1 LRTFFSRTAVWIQIL
16 CLAALT
22 SCARFKSEPLSA
34 TKTAEQFD
42 ERSLGAE
49 PLRTFLEK
57 ANAQVITN
65 WPKSD
70 WNFDDLSL
78 AAFFYHPDLA
88 VARAQLGVIQA
99 GEKTAGQRPNPT
111 MSVSP
116 GYNATTAMAS
126 PWLFVSSLDVPIE
139 TAGKRGYR
147 QKQAARLA
155 DSARLNIATTAWQVR
170 SRVRAAMLDLIAAER
185 RAPALQAQVSLQQE
199 LLKRARQQIAAG
211 AVAPRDESQA
221 RIAEARARIDLADSQ
236 RQALDARARL
246 AEAIGVPLRAVE
258 RIKFSENP
266 FVKVGIE
273 GLSSAEARTAALTS
287 RADIL
292 AGLADYAAAEA
303 ALQLEIA
310 KQYPDVHLQPGYEFD
325 QGDSKWSLGLTV
337 ELPVLNQNQGP
348 IAEAAAKRIAAA
360 EKFKASQAHVIAEVD
375 RAVANWQTSES
386 NAAGF
391 RQLEAEQ
398 KQRKLS
404 IEQQVQVGAAE
415 QTELLN
421 VQLETTLAQLSVLD
435 AELKLQA
442 ATGALEDAIQRPLQ
456 LSPALLEKPDEH

>member
-1 LRTFFSRTAVWIQIL
+1 MKPLDRKASSWLPII
-16 CLAALT
+16 CLAVLT
-22 SCARFKSEPLSA
+22 GCARFKSEPLSA
-34 TKTAEQFD
+34 AKTAEEFE
-42 ERSLGAE
+42 ERSLSAE
-49 PLRTFLEK
+49 PLRAFLEK
-57 ANAQVITN
+57 ANPQEINN

-70 WNFDDLSL
+70 WNFEELSL
-78 AAFFYHPDLA
+78 VAFFYHPDLA
-88 VARAQLGVIQA
+88 VARAQLGVVQA

-147 QKQAARLA
+147 QKQAARLT
-155 DSARLNIATTAWQVR
+155 DSSRLNIAVTAWQVR
-170 SRVRAAMLDLIAAER
+170 SRVRSAMLDLIAADR
-185 RAPALQAQVSLQQE
+185 RAPALQAQLAIQEE
-199 LLKRARQQIAAG
+199 LLRRTRQQIEAG
-211 AVAPRDESQA
+211 AAAPRDASVAQ
-221 RIAEARARIDLADSQ
+221 IAKAKARIDLADAQ
-236 RQALDARARL
+236 RQAVDARSRL
-246 AEAIGVPLRAVE
+246 AEALGVPLRAVE
-258 RIKFSENP
+258 NLKFTERP
-266 FVKVGIE
+266 FVKVAIAD
-273 GLSSAEARTAALTS
+273 LSSAEVRKAALTS

-303 ALQLEIA
+303 TLQLEIA
-310 KQYPDVHLQPGYEFD
+310 RQYPDVHLQPGYEFD

-360 EKFKASQAHVIAEVD
+360 ERFKASQARVIAEVD

-398 KQRKLS
+398 KQRKTS

-435 AELKLQA
+435 AELKLLA